1 MPTDPTPMTDAQF
14 VRRVLIVVAILAGA
28 AALYLLSD
36 ILLLVFGAVLVAV
49 ILRAIARPIERN
61 TTLGPKLSLAAA
73 SIGVAVLIFGVA
85 YLFGSQISDQ
95 LATLMERL
103 PAATASLTR
112 SEPFQSV
119 SEILKGSSVGNL
131 LASAVSWGTTL
142 AGGLASLFVVLI
154 AGIYIAISPQTYRD
168 GLLKLFPKGAKSHV
182 ADTLDD
188 AGESLRLWLGAQLL
202 AMVIVG
208 AVTGIGLAIIGVPS
222 ALGLGLIAGLLEFI
236 PIVGPVVAA
245 IPALLIAST
254 QSWDLVLWTLALFV
268 LVQQIEGNIV
278 MPLVS
283 GRAVDLPPAVG
294 LFAVIAIGILFGP
307 LGLLLGYPLA
317 VVMDA
322 AVRRLYVRDTLG
334 EKVATAAEKADGQA

>member
-1 MPTDPTPMTDAQF
+1 MTDAQF
-14 VRRVLIVVAILAGA
+14 VRRVLIVVAILAGV

-36 ILLLVFGAVLVAV
+36 ILLLIFGAVLFAV
-49 ILRAIARPIERN
+49 VLRSIARPLDRATN
-61 TTLGPKLSLAAA
+61 LGPKLSLAAA
-73 SIGVAVLIFGVA
+73 GIGLAVLIFGTFF
-85 YLFGSQISDQ
+85 LFGAQISEQ
-95 LATLMERL
+95 LTHLVERL

-131 LASAVSWGTTL
+131 LASAVSWGTTVF
-142 AGGLASLFVVLI
+142 GGVASLFVVII
-154 AGIYIAISPQTYRD
+154 AGIYIAISPDTYRE
-168 GLLKLFPKGAKSHV
+168 GLLKLFPKSVKPRV
-182 ADTLDD
+182 AETLDD
-188 AGESLRLWLGAQLL
+188 AGDSLRLWLGAQLL
-202 AMVIVG
+202 AMLIVG
-208 AVTGIGLAIIGVPS
+208 AVTGIGLALIGVPS

-245 IPALLIAST
+245 VPALLIAST
-254 QSWDLVLWTLALFV
+254 QSWDLVLWTLGLFIV
-268 LVQQIEGNIV
+268 VQQIEGNII

-317 VVMDA
+317 VVADV
-322 AVRRLYVRDTLG
+322 AVRRLYVRETLG
-334 EKVATAAEKADGQA
+334 GKVVLPSEKTDEA